1 MLTQQRKQL
10 LLDRLA
16 KDGRIIAKDA
26 SAELALSEDTIRR
39 DLRELAGEG
48 RLQRV
53 HGGALPASPTV
64 ANLAARR
71 GMASDEKR
79 RLGWKAA
86 SLISRGQRVFIDGG
100 TTHLEL
106 IRSLPPDLSFTVITH
121 SPTIA
126 AALELHQAVDVIL
139 VGGMLF
145 RHSMVAVGAAAL
157 EAIQRLNLDLGFV
170 GLTGLHPREGATTG
184 DFEEGAVKR
193 AIIERSAEVVS
204 LLTQEKIGAVSAYG
218 VCAIKDLTSIVVPR
232 EANLKDFVKL
242 GIELIRA

>member
-1 MLTQQRKQL
+1 MTYRDISCKIVYIHAMLTQQRKQL

-16 KDGRIIAKDA
+16 KDGRIIAKDV

-39 DLRELAGEG
+39 DLRELASEG

-53 HGGALPASPTV
+53 HGGALPSSPTV
-64 ANLAARR
+64 ANLAQRR

-79 RLGWKAA
+79 RLGRKAA

-126 AALELHQAVDVIL
+126 AALEPHEVVDVIL

-170 GLTGLHPREGATTG
+170 GLTGLHPREGGTTPQFRPRSRPG
-184 DFEEGAVKR
+184 SPSGPR
-193 AIIERSAEVVS
+193 RSA
-204 LLTQEKIGAVSAYG
+204 A
-218 VCAIKDLTSIVVPR
+218 R
-232 EANLKDFVKL
+232 
-242 GIELIRA
+242 